1 MSEVKT
7 LAAFVR
13 RAKGEMQC
21 RYPAV
26 DDEMCSVALDA
37 VDEFEQEIGKLLPL
51 DSPVLPLSCPT
62 CGGSGT
68 ARAEMLVGVA
78 TLASDVPCPTCHGA
92 RRFVVLDAKA
102 WEAFVCRMAPELPQS
117 VTTRAGL
124 EAFADAHDIH
134 AEAWWVALESL
145 AQDAATALLGE
156 GWRVAREVQNV
167 VVPGDCNP
175 ARVPIIEVPTV
186 LLGDGP
192 DRTYSVAILEP
203 LTPLPEGG
211 GDE

>member
-62 CGGSGT
+62 CGGDGQVNDET
-68 ARAEMLVGVA
+68 MEPGEWAHK
-78 TLASDVPCPTCHGA
+78 PCPTCHGA
-92 RRFVVLDAKA
+92 RRFAVVGAKA
-102 WEAFVCRMAPELPQS
+102 RAEFEDEVGYQLELATS
-117 VTTRAGL
+117 MDAID
-124 EAFADAHDIH
+124 DAHLRG
-134 AEAWWVALESL
+134 ALEGI
-145 AQDAATALLGE
+145 ATALLGQ
-156 GWRVAREVQNV
+156 GWRVGECE
-167 VVPGDCNP
+167 PGS
-175 ARVPIIEVPTV
+175 E
-186 LLGDGP
+186 
-192 DRTYSVAILEP
+192 VAILEP
-203 LTPLPEGG
+203 LTPLPEG
-211 GDE
+211 E